1 MREIE
6 GKGEKK
12 RGIEREREREK
23 AKERDKEKERMLLKC
38 F

>member
-6 GKGEKK
+6 GKREKK
-12 RGIEREREREK
+12 RWIERK
-23 AKERDKEKERMLLKC
+23 DKERDKEKERMLLKR